1 MSSLSARFP
10 KKHCS
15 AMEGSEYFMDDPKG
29 SAAGAV
35 ATTATAKDLS
45 VYVPEASR
53 KPGELGITAITFL
66 LGALGYY
73 FALDMTSG
81 EYSSPSVF
89 PKLASTV
96 IMACSAVNFWKA
108 VRRERP
114 EASAPSLAQY
124 LLPMDVLVVL
134 SLLVI
139 YCVALPHL
147 RFIGSS
153 YAFMAAG
160 MIYLQR
166 GKHIFRA
173 LLISAGSLAVLVAV
187 FRYLF
192 LVILP

>member
-1 MSSLSARFP
+1 
-10 KKHCS
+10 
-15 AMEGSEYFMDDPKG
+15 MEGSEYFMDDPKDSVSGG
-29 SAAGAV
+29 SPGEGAV
-35 ATTATAKDLS
+35 VKDLS
-45 VYVPEASR
+45 VYVPEARR

-66 LGALGYY
+66 LGAFGYY

-96 IMACSAVNFWKA
+96 IMVCSAVNFLKA
-108 VRRERP
+108 IRRERP
-114 EASAPSLAQY
+114 DASSPSVAQY
-124 LLPMDVLVVL
+124 LLPLDVVVVL
-134 SLLVI
+134 SLLVA
-139 YCVALPHL
+139 YCVALPYF

-153 YAFMAAG
+153 YAFMVAG

-166 GKHIFRA
+166 GKHIVRA
-173 LLISAGSLAVLVAV
+173 LLISAASLAVLVAV